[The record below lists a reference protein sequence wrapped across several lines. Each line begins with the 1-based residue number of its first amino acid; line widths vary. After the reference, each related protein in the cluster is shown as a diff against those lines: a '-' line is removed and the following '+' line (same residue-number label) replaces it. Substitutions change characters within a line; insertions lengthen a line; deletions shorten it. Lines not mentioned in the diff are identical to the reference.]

1 MGITEDDDAAVR
13 WGKWRSRFS
22 APEGHTVHN
31 ALAFALVAFP
41 SLVVI
46 INPVMVTSVFITLT
60 SNATPEA
67 KRAIIRK
74 TTILAFAVLL
84 AFAICGTLIFKFFS
98 ITIGAFQI
106 AGGIILFSVAMGML
120 HAQAPRTK
128 QTPEEM
134 AEAMSRED
142 ITVVPLAIPMVSGP
156 GAITTVIVLSV
167 EARHSVTRMALLFL
181 ALVVAML
188 IVFVMLRNAARIQ
201 RFLRPSG
208 LNITTRLM
216 GLVLAAIAVQF
227 VIHGIESVLPEITA
241 ALHSVPGA

>member
-1 MGITEDDDAAVR
+1 
-13 WGKWRSRFS
+13 
-22 APEGHTVHN
+22 VHDVIS
-31 ALAFALVAFP
+31 FALVAFP
-41 SLVVI
+41 SLIVI

-60 SNATPEA
+60 SNATPQA

-74 TTILAFAVLL
+74 TTIIAFIVLL
-84 AFAICGTLIFKFFS
+84 VFAISGTLIFKFFS

-120 HAQAPRTK
+120 HATASRTR

-134 AEAMSRED
+134 DEAMSRDD
-142 ITVVPLAIPMVSGP
+142 IAVVPLAIPMVSGP
-156 GAITTVIVLSV
+156 GAITTVIVLSG
-167 EARHSVTRMALLFL
+167 EARAIPNMAVLFL
-181 ALVVAML
+181 AIVVAMV

-201 RFLRPSG
+201 KYLGPSG

-227 VIHGIESVLPEITA
+227 VIRGVESVLPDLA
-241 ALHSVPGA
+241 AVMRAAPRL

>member
-1 MGITEDDDAAVR
+1 M
-13 WGKWRSRFS
+13 
-22 APEGHTVHN
+22 HN
-31 ALAFALVAFP
+31 AISFALVAFP

-74 TTILAFAVLL
+74 TTLIAFIVLL
-84 AFAICGTLIFKFFS
+84 VFAISGTLIFKFFS

-120 HAQAPRTK
+120 HARTSRTK

-134 AEAMSRED
+134 DEAMSRED
-142 ITVVPLAIPMVSGP
+142 IAVVPLAIPIVSGP
-156 GAITTVIVLSV
+156 GAITTVVVLSG
-167 EARHSVTRMALLFL
+167 ETRAIPNMAILFL
-181 ALVVAML
+181 AIVATML
-188 IVFVMLRNAARIQ
+188 IVFLMLRNAARIQ
-201 RFLRPSG
+201 RFIGPSG

-216 GLVLAAIAVQF
+216 GLVLAAVAVQF
-227 VIHGIESVLPEITA
+227 VIHGVESVLPDLVS
-241 ALHSVPGA
+241 ALRIAPKS